1 MARPSTI
8 SREEVFAAVASLI
21 AVGSYPNPTNVRA
34 ELGGRGSPPLVQ
46 RYIGLWY
53 AEFGPEL
60 ARKAAKKP
68 LEAPKTPTEGIQEQ
82 IKRLT
87 ASALE
92 AVEQA
97 EATRIAA
104 IRDREAVL
112 DARDE
117 NLRAREDKQDARELA
132 HNELLG
138 DLRKQLEVATEHM
151 ALLEAA
157 RTQEVEEI
165 AACRTQLEAAL
176 AAKDVELER
185 LRGVAEQVPVL
196 KANVDRATA
205 EATREQARVV
215 ELVNERDQLQR
226 QCSDRRAELA
236 KVQALL
242 DSAVAAA
249 GEQEARFIGQR
260 EQLQEAL
267 AQVAVAKSRGEA
279 LALELDQAA
288 GRRLADSERIESLRA
303 EISAGERDRAGLTV
317 RLDVALQDV
326 ERLGVLGAG
335 ITSLKEEIGRLGMK
349 IGQSQKESEK
359 PLSTD

>member
-1 MARPSTI
+1 MARSTTL
-8 SREEVFAAVASLI
+8 EKTTVFAVIEGLLAA
-21 AVGSYPNPTNVRA
+21 GEYPTAARVR
-34 ELGGRGSPPLVQ
+34 EQLDGRGSPVVLQ
-46 RYIGLWY
+46 RFLGDWY
-53 AEFGPEL
+53 GEFGPEL
-60 ARKAAKKP
+60 ARKAAA
-68 LEAPKTPTEGIQEQ
+68 APKGVAGGLQAEL
-82 IKRLT
+82 KRLT
-87 ASALE
+87 ANAVQEVE
-92 AVEQA
+92 AAQA
-97 EATRIAA
+97 DRIAA
-104 IRDREAVL
+104 LDTRGAELDGREK
-112 DARDE
+112 
-117 NLRAREDKQDARELA
+117 NLKDREDKQDLRESA
-132 HNELLG
+132 HAELLV
-138 DLRKQLEVATEHM
+138 DLRQQLAT
-151 ALLEAA
+151 AA
-157 RTQEVEEI
+157 
-165 AACRTQLEAAL
+165 AHHTQLEEARQQAL
-176 AAKDVELER
+176 EEASACRRHAEAHTATLSTMDRELQQ
-185 LRGVAEQVPVL
+185 LRVLAEQVPVL
-196 KANVDRATA
+196 KASLDRANA
-205 EATREQARVV
+205 DAAREQARVV

-279 LALELDQAA
+279 LAVELDQAA